1 MWKVIGCY
9 PHNQVILFVIS
20 WHIRQ
25 QKNNINILCFQKKQN
40 EWLQDSLPWWKRKKK
55 QQSCLGEF
63 ILTLMALN
71 YKTFIVSN
79 YIKSMI
85 ALTLRVE
92 FIRVQF
98 FLIL

>member
-1 MWKVIGCY
+1 MFPKETKWVT
-9 PHNQVILFVIS
+9 S
-20 WHIRQ
+20 RQ
-25 QKNNINILCFQKKQN
+25 FTMTK
-40 EWLQDSLPWWKRKKK
+40 EKKK

-63 ILTLMALN
+63 ILTLVALN

-85 ALTLRVE
+85 ALTLQVE